1 MTHDE
6 LSRLEYKVKE
16 ANKLNAA
23 IDNIDNLIDSLSDF
37 GKCESITF
45 GSWQI
50 YDSDDGFGMR
60 EEGESYWGI
69 TEITPE
75 ILNISKEEFNDLYR
89 QAIFQKLL
97 ELKQKKMDEYEKL

>member
-16 ANKLNAA
+16 ANKLNAV
-23 IDNIDNLIDSLSDF
+23 INNIDKLIDSLSDF

-60 EEGESYWGI
+60 EEGERYWGI
-69 TEITPE
+69 TDITPK

-89 QAIFQKLL
+89 QVMNMKSYNIKTINST
-97 ELKQKKMDEYEKL
+97 